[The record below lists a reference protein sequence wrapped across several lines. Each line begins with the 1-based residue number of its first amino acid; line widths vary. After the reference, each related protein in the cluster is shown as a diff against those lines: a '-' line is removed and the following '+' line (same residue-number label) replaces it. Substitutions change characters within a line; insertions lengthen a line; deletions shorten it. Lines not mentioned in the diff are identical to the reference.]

1 MANRKVKFLTK
12 EDRQMLLDLE
22 SNPSF
27 RGVIKYAEETGKLD
41 PRVIEYLSKTSEGV
55 VSAGGGQKELSKL
68 ESIVS
73 KLGTPEIFEQFLKDT
88 SDESGLTKNELQD
101 RLEAFQ
107 GRKEVGGTEQQLDKN
122 RLESTIHSELT
133 RLEGKGVADAGTPV
147 IVKKYLSGELPSGA
161 EVQRLIHQEFG
172 GGEKGKVLN
181 EDTVKFFDQFSNTV
195 GGSEFR
201 RQVPIEDVAPDLQR
215 LQDRIATLT
224 TKEEKDKAIE
234 DFLSGLPGELKT
246 SREQF
251 LASEEERALSALE
264 RQVPLVLQNLNV
276 RGMLQS
282 GERVDEL
289 TTRAL
294 NLDASLEEIQ
304 ADLEVEDNQFY
315 YDSAFQNALRNELS
329 KVEDYRSAISG
340 ARKKVMTGREEKFR
354 SSQSELDRQM
364 QEDLTTSAYS
374 RNIALKRKE
383 AQRQQQQ
390 QQDQNRLGVLSK
402 IAETGANIATNIA
415 LKKVG

>member
-107 GRKEVGGTEQQLDKN
+107 GRKEVGGTEMQFNKDAIRDELYKGLAEGGNKHVAKKGSELLADEYAKGNMLSGHAAQMF
-122 RLESTIHSELT
+122 LESKTGTHFSQDQVVFL
-133 RLEGKGVADAGTPV
+133 DAFV
-147 IVKKYLSGELPSGA
+147 N
-161 EVQRLIHQEFG
+161 R
-172 GGEKGKVLN
+172 
-181 EDTVKFFDQFSNTV
+181 V

-201 RQVPIEDVAPDLQR
+201 QQVPIEDVAPDFQR

-224 TKEEKDKAIE
+224 TKEDKDKAIE

-304 ADLEVEDNQFY
+304 ADLEFEDNQFY

-402 IAETGANIATNIA
+402 IAETGANIATNVA